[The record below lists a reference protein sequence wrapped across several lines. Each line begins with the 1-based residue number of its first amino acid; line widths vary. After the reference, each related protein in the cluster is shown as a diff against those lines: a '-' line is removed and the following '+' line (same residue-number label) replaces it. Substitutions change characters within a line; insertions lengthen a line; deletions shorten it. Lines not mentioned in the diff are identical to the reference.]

1 MARLPIL
8 HLTVPTGLVTVLF
21 LFNLYAAPPIQ
32 WEKSSESQES
42 VTSQSAPPTAGLMT
56 DRLSPKQLRI
66 WRALEQIAL
75 ARNGAGQ
82 PLRPVLYELHSW
94 AQTSTIPIYIE
105 MPKARGRWPYLA
117 GECLFDE
124 QGDTLN
130 TRPAAVTIRLYTT
143 VIEKAPSRG
152 RDFESEQAFI
162 PFKGLPREERYCE
175 TLAHELAHARQ
186 SVTDPGFLPMRDRLK
201 SMNDQVLKLQSLRLV
216 SSVKKEMQ
224 AIADQIKVLT
234 SSIEGPAIAV
244 ERAVWRELSER

>member
-1 MARLPIL
+1 MPRVSIL
-8 HLTVPTGLVTVLF
+8 
-21 LFNLYAAPPIQ
+21 
-32 WEKSSESQES
+32 
-42 VTSQSAPPTAGLMT
+42 
-56 DRLSPKQLRI
+56 LRI

-75 ARNGAGQ
+75 ARNDAGQ
-82 PLRPVLYELHSW
+82 PLRPVLYELYSW
-94 AQTSTIPIYIE
+94 AQTGTIPIYIE
-105 MPKARGRWPYLA
+105 MPKAQGRWPYLA

-130 TRPAAVTIRLYTT
+130 TRPAAITIRLYTT

-175 TLAHELAHARQ
+175 TLAHELAHVRH

-201 SMNDQVLKLQSLRLV
+201 SMNDQVLRLQSLRLV
-216 SSVKKEMQ
+216 SENRQSIKKDMQ

-234 SSIEGPAIAV
+234 TSIESPAIAV